1 MSKEATL
8 RPSAQPSGDHR
19 AMTAASKTT
28 QARTRTAALIV
39 LSIAIVTTPPIL
51 WGIEMNAN
59 TQPLNTSEVVGVW
72 RSAENGGTVLLS
84 EDGTA
89 VIRHVIVRERVFVTQ
104 ELVSAEI
111 DNAEGSWSL
120 GANETEVDVLLDEQH
135 DGVQSLQLF
144 AERPLFQEMHLET
157 IASVDISGGER
168 SFIRE

>member
-1 MSKEATL
+1 MGLARRSAARRRECGEPRARSLRCRSRTGISKEATL

-72 RSAENGGTVLLS
+72 RSAENGGIVLLS

-89 VIRHVIVRERVFVTQ
+89 VIRHVIVRERVFVT
-104 ELVSAEI
+104 
-111 DNAEGSWSL
+111 
-120 GANETEVDVLLDEQH
+120 
-135 DGVQSLQLF
+135 
-144 AERPLFQEMHLET
+144 
-157 IASVDISGGER
+157 
-168 SFIRE
+168 